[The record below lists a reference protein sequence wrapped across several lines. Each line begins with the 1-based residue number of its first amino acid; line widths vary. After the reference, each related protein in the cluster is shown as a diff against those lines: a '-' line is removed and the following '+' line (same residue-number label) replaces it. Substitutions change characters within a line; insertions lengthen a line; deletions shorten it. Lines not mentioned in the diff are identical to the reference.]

1 VVYGGDLYLGMK
13 MSSTISRDDALDL
26 IRLISIWV
34 DCRDE
39 HENREIVKAIKEI
52 LENRPISWRDL

>member
-1 VVYGGDLYLGMK
+1 MK

>member
-1 VVYGGDLYLGMK
+1 MNL
-13 MSSTISRDDALDL
+13 TISRDDALDL

-39 HENREIVKAIKEI
+39 SENREIVKAIKEI